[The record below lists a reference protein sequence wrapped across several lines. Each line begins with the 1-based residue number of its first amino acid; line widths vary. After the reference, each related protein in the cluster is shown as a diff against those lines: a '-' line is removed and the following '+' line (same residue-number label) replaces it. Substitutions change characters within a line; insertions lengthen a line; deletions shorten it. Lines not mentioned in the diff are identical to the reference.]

1 VRRQSWWW
9 LLLAAFVLG
18 VLNLVFNGW
27 LFVLP
32 SGLLFFASNALS
44 MALSI
49 VAVVWSILDLLASY
63 RTGCSERAAVYVTSR
78 VLATVIAVA
87 VDLWTLVVMRL
98 G

>member
-1 VRRQSWWW
+1 MRKQSWW
-9 LLLAAFVLG
+9 LLLAAFVLA

-27 LFVLP
+27 QFILA

-49 VAVVWSILDLLASY
+49 AAVVWSILDLLASS
-63 RTGCSERAAVYVTSR
+63 RTGRSVRAAVYVTSS
-78 VLATVIAVA
+78 VWATVIIVVA
-87 VDLWTLVVMRL
+87 DLWTLAVLRI

>member
-1 VRRQSWWW
+1 VRGQSWWW

-32 SGLLFFASNALS
+32 SLLFFASNALS

-63 RTGCSERAAVYVTSR
+63 RTRRSERAAVYVTSW
-78 VLATVIAVA
+78 VLATVIVVA
-87 VDLWTLVVMRL
+87 VDL
-98 G
+98 